1 MSRLWSLAMR
11 RPRLA
16 LGFGLV
22 LLVAEVI
29 ADLAVIGWSR
39 WPTAVLRLAVALV
52 PAVLVGSLVGRGG
65 RLGRRS

>member
-1 MSRLWSLAMR
+1 MR

-16 LGFGLV
+16 LGVGLV
-22 LLVAEVI
+22 LLAAEII
-29 ADLAVIGWSR
+29 ADLAVIGWRR
-39 WPTAVLRLAVALV
+39 WPVAMVRLAVALV